1 MATSGM
7 SSSNSSGER
16 RASLV
21 RTWRTDTLA
30 DECNGR
36 SSCIHHPS
44 YYPAGSGT
52 QGRRVEPDSDRSK
65 VKVNGVPLSEL
76 GNKGMW
82 FIYPFFGIHM
92 LMFGL
97 SGFLMAYSANGPGLL
112 FLYLHGGIAIFVY
125 LIFYRVIFGVDE
137 VKWMLI
143 NAALGVLG
151 IYSQI
156 GWILGR
162 FGKNIDDYPWYQ
174 NITPFLYYVLY
185 TFLLRQ
191 FLLDLTRSR
200 DNPARRALVNST
212 YVGVS
217 LLVYGLMLWR

>member
-1 MATSGM
+1 M
-7 SSSNSSGER
+7 
-16 RASLV
+16 
-21 RTWRTDTLA
+21 
-30 DECNGR
+30 
-36 SSCIHHPS
+36 
-44 YYPAGSGT
+44 
-52 QGRRVEPDSDRSK
+52 EPDSDRSK

-97 SGFLMAYSANGPGLL
+97 SGFLMAYSANGPGLP

-156 GWILGR
+156 GWILAR
-162 FGKNIDDYPWYQ
+162 FDKHIDDYPWYQ

-212 YVGVS
+212 YVGIS

>member
-1 MATSGM
+1 M
-7 SSSNSSGER
+7 
-16 RASLV
+16 
-21 RTWRTDTLA
+21 TDET
-30 DECNGR
+30 R
-36 SSCIHHPS
+36 
-44 YYPAGSGT
+44 
-52 QGRRVEPDSDRSK
+52 PDRQR
-65 VKVNGVPLSEL
+65 
-76 GNKGMW
+76 
-82 FIYPFFGIHM
+82 
-92 LMFGL
+92 
-97 SGFLMAYSANGPGLL
+97 GFLGFVERAGNLL
-112 FLYLHGGIAIFVY
+112 PDPTIIFVY